1 MSGITLATRSVGRF
15 TLSLKKYHKT
25 RAGPRCKGVNGM
37 IFWISFTFKYVL
49 TFLFTFMAESSKA
62 KKKDELG
69 ISVSKQENF
78 SEWFSQVVFKADLAD
93 IRYGLQGFIVHREWG
108 MLVLRRIYEML
119 EQAVEQDNHLPVLF
133 PIAIPK
139 HFFEKEKEHVEGFAP
154 EVFWVTEAGDNELT
168 EPFALRPTSET
179 AFYSMYSLW
188 IRSWKDLPFKRYQSR
203 ISVYRYES
211 TTRPFLRGREFLF
224 FETHDVF
231 RTHREALEQVK
242 KDMRMLKAVV
252 EEKLFIPFIFFRRPK
267 WDKFAGAEDTYAA
280 DAVMPDGKVS
290 QIGSTHDLGQRF
302 SKAFDVKFKDK
313 DGKEKHAYIT
323 CFGPGIWR
331 IMAALIA
338 IHGDD
343 KGLVLPSSIAPYH
356 AVIVPI
362 YFKGKEKEIDEV
374 CKKIRDDLESAGL
387 KVMFDDDK
395 DKTAGFKFYKW
406 ELYGIPLRI
415 EIGPRD
421 VEKSMAV
428 VVRRADSERITCRQ
442 EELERVIR
450 DQLRENDKVIKERSK
465 AYHVV
470 HNAKTMDEV
479 KKLADKGGFIK
490 APFCGIDEKAEE
502 CASKLQEITTLKV
515 RGVPLDEDE
524 KPKKGEKCIICGKT
538 AKHIVYLAK
547 AY

>member
-1 MSGITLATRSVGRF
+1 MTEKSNSTR
-15 TLSLKKYHKT
+15 
-25 RAGPRCKGVNGM
+25 
-37 IFWISFTFKYVL
+37 
-49 TFLFTFMAESSKA
+49 
-62 KKKDELG
+62 KDELG
-69 ISVSKQENF
+69 ISVSKDENF

-108 MLVLRRIYEML
+108 TLILRKIYEMF
-119 EQAVEQDNHLPVLF
+119 EKEVEEDDHMPVLF

-154 EVFWVTEAGDNELT
+154 EVFWVTRAGENDLA

-203 ISVYRYES
+203 ICVYRYES

-231 RTHREALEQVK
+231 RNHKDALAQVR
-242 KDMRMLKAVV
+242 KDMQMLRRVV
-252 EEKLFIPFIFFRRPK
+252 EERLFVPFIFFRRPK

-280 DAVMPDGKVS
+280 DAVMPDGRVS

-302 SKAFDVKFKDK
+302 SKAFDVMFKDEN
-313 DGKEKHAYIT
+313 GNEKHAYIT

-331 IMAALIA
+331 IMAALIG

-343 KGLVLPSSIAPYH
+343 RGLVLPSSVAPYQ

-362 YFKGKEKEIDEV
+362 YFKGKESAVDETCTDV
-374 CKKIRDDLESAGL
+374 KNMLESAGF
-387 KVMFDDDK
+387 KVLLDADK

-406 ELYGIPLRI
+406 ELYGVPLRI
-415 EIGPRD
+415 EIGPKD
-421 VEKSMAV
+421 VAGGSAV
-428 VVRRADSERITCRQ
+428 IVRRADGEKVTCKQ
-442 EELERVIR
+442 IDIVKVVGEQLEKNDEVIR
-450 DQLRENDKVIKERSK
+450 KKSMR
-465 AYHVV
+465 YHIV
-470 HNAKTMDEV
+470 HQVEDLNEV
-479 KKLADKGGFIK
+479 KRLAKNGGFIK
-490 APFCGIDEKAEE
+490 APFCGIDEDAEK
-502 CASKLQEITTLKV
+502 CAHRLQEITALKV
-515 RGVPLDEDE
+515 RGVPLE
-524 KPKKGEKCIICGKT
+524 KAERPKKSQRCVVCGRK
-538 AKHIVYLAK
+538 ARYVVYLAR